1 MTEFNKYLKEAR
13 QEFCKEV
20 NKYNVSDNLQLR
32 TACDSFLIA
41 FDQATEKAINYTHCC
56 KSDSEL
62 LKDEEIP
69 KIDDWIKDLGYTQIT
84 FSYVYKKEGTYKD
97 REQLCKEYK
106 KEFCL

>member
-1 MTEFNKYLKEAR
+1 MNKTELIDKLLHLGNTTEMCCSTDRHNAKELAHTLLDEYL
-13 QEFCKEV
+13 Q
-20 NKYNVSDNLQLR
+20 
-32 TACDSFLIA
+32 
-41 FDQATEKAINYTHCC
+41 AINDTHCC
-56 KSDSEL
+56 NSDIEQ

>member
-1 MTEFNKYLKEAR
+1 MKEFEKYLKEAR

-62 LKDEEIP
+62 LCDHPRSER
-69 KIDDWIKDLGYTQIT
+69 
-84 FSYVYKKEGTYKD
+84 SYIGQNMLKCNKCG
-97 REQLCKEYK
+97 
-106 KEFCL
+106 KEFS

>member
-1 MTEFNKYLKEAR
+1 MTEKR
-13 QEFCKEV
+13 QKLIDRFDKWLESKVKNCHNTNTIFDTRNYVLLDDVRK
-20 NKYNVSDNLQLR
+20 
-32 TACDSFLIA
+32 LIA
-41 FDQATEKAINYTHCC
+41 AINYTPCC
-56 KSDSEL
+56 KSDSEQ

-84 FSYVYKKEGTYKD
+84 FSYVYKNGGTYKD